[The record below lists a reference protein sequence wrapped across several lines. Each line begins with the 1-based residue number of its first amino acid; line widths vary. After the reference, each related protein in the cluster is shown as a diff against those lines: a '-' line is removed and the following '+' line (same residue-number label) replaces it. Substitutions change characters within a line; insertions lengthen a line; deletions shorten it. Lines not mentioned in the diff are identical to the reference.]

1 MTTTFEKTFA
11 SAEQNALAVEGAAK
25 ALAKLAKQ
33 MQRAGHDGNIGNLR
47 KALDSLSTVEQTIR
61 QEIANA
67 RTGWPFT
74 SDAEEAYLRDSYEQE
89 LISVAR
95 SSGLQIRRA
104 DVALV
109 ASPSVI
115 RIRPSDRALQI
126 NRKKVSSL
134 RPTRVVEFLKEE
146 QSKRPTLPSER
157 FLELLF
163 RAYRLLTGRD
173 GRGAVIALSDVYEA
187 FTLRPSVAAEYDKLD
202 FARDLY
208 FLDKSGIRQTKNGS
222 VFSLPASTGTK
233 GGRGTFQFVSP
244 DGEVVT
250 YYGIQFVGE

>member
-89 LISVAR
+89 LISVTHSRACR
-95 SSGLQIRRA
+95 FAGLMWP
-104 DVALV
+104 L
-109 ASPSVI
+109 
-115 RIRPSDRALQI
+115 
-126 NRKKVSSL
+126 SL
-134 RPTRVVEFLKEE
+134 P
-146 QSKRPTLPSER
+146 P
-157 FLELLF
+157 LLF
-163 RAYRLLTGRD
+163 GSDLRTGPCR
-173 GRGAVIALSDVYEA
+173 
-187 FTLRPSVAAEYDKLD
+187 
-202 FARDLY
+202 
-208 FLDKSGIRQTKNGS
+208 
-222 VFSLPASTGTK
+222 
-233 GGRGTFQFVSP
+233 
-244 DGEVVT
+244 
-250 YYGIQFVGE
+250 